1 MCTMPT
7 FVMTPIAGFARPAS
21 CPISPGR
28 CMPISRTSTAPMPDG
43 ISVFRSPTAA
53 AAPRAIAS
61 LTNSA
66 PSISWPRSAKKTPP
80 VFTSRESVWK
90 VENVSP
96 TWVPPTSPPPV
107 ASRISRRLS
116 FMPLQSEP
124 FLLYGPTNTKWSGN
138 PDSLRAS
145 PGAAPRATGRD
156 QSKPRGGSAGEIRRS
171 HPRCLGLVWC
181 DVPADD
187 ERLRD
192 LLPDRLGG
200 DVAVGQG
207 PVILAPWVVRLAHD
221 DQHREPRLLGGQE
234 SDE

>member
-1 MCTMPT
+1 MP
-7 FVMTPIAGFARPAS
+7 VGMSVLR
-21 CPISPGR
+21 
-28 CMPISRTSTAPMPDG
+28 ST
-43 ISVFRSPTAA
+43 TTA

-80 VFTSRESVWK
+80 DFTSRESVWK

-124 FLLYGPTNTKWSGN
+124 FLLHGPTNTKWRGGPS
-138 PDSLRAS
+138 SLRAS
-145 PGAAPRATGRD
+145 PARRCAQRDVTGGNPERVPRVRSVDLPRD
-156 QSKPRGGSAGEIRRS
+156 
-171 HPRCLGLVWC
+171 CLGLVWC

-200 DVAVGQG
+200 HIAVVQG
-207 PVILAPWVVRLAHD
+207 PVVLAPWVVRLAHD
-221 DQHREPRLLGGQE
+221 DQHREPR
-234 SDE
+234 